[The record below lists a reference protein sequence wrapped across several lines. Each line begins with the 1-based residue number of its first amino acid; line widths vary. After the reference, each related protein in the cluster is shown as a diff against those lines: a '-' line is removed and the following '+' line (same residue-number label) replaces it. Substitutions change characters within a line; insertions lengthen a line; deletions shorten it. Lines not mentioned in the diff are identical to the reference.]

1 MGREVVCS
9 GVFNGS
15 ASEGKAQL
23 ETEFVVWRGEERAKI
38 PFASLAAVDVRD
50 GWLHLRGA
58 DGALALHL
66 ESPEAE
72 RWAQAILHP
81 KTIVDKMG
89 LRAGMRV
96 SLLGLDDPDF
106 LRLVDAVGSDRSPR
120 KRKDSDA
127 IVIRVERARDLQKT
141 VGLESYIKRDGM
153 IWVVSPKGNKDFNE
167 NHVYAHMRSLGLK
180 DVKTARFSA
189 THTANK
195 FVIPKDRR

>member
-1 MGREVVCS
+1 LGREVVCS

-23 ETEFVVWRGEERAKI
+23 ETDFVLWRGEERAKI
-38 PFASLAAVDVRD
+38 PFASLSAVDVRD
-50 GWLHLRGA
+50 GWLHLKGT
-58 DGALALHL
+58 DCSLALHL

-89 LRAGMRV
+89 LKAGMRV
-96 SLLGLDDPDF
+96 SLLGVDDPDF
-106 LRLVDAVGSDRSPR
+106 LRLIAAVGSDSSPR
-120 KRKDSDA
+120 KRKGSDA
-127 IVIRVERARDLQKT
+127 IVILVERARDLQKT
-141 VGLESYIKRDGM
+141 GGLESCINRDGM
-153 IWVVSPKGNKDFNE
+153 IWVVSPRGKKDFNE
-167 NHVYAHMRSLGLK
+167 NHIYAHMRALGLK

-195 FVIPKDRR
+195 FMIPKDRR